1 MPREIKARV
10 VFSIHDPVSQCKT
23 RMLKLSSSFSPG
35 FVCSTVFLGANILP
49 RDWLVKNESE
59 GMFISKAWL
68 PEDLA
73 RDLLSRKRIFPKWPL
88 PRPTPLGQ
96 AELRSSEN
104 KFSILPRRGYLQ
116 IRYWIEVKLSTEF
129 FIHFLLPC
137 HRQSVTLRT
146 NNNFFVAN
154 TPKAICSIC
163 YTPGMN

>member
-49 RDWLVKNESE
+49 RNWLVKNESE

-73 RDLLSRKRIFPKWPL
+73 RDLLSRKEIFPKWPL
-88 PRPTPLGQ
+88 PRPTRLVKLNYEVLKINFRYFLEG
-96 AELRSSEN
+96 ATCKS
-104 KFSILPRRGYLQ
+104 G
-116 IRYWIEVKLSTEF
+116 YWIDVKLSTEF

-137 HRQSVTLRT
+137 RRQSVTLRT